1 MFLLQNSFL
10 IWAIIVLAKVKWR
23 RLVVSMWTAS
33 LRRREWPVT
42 KSKATCCRRGWVN
55 QYSEV
60 LDRAFC
66 IHQLRIW
73 WSIQTLDFLFSVMQQ
88 PKSGLGRHAG
98 KVSKPSTITH
108 TLTHTHTHGIRP
120 LKQSPDRR
128 SDRYLYNTQQT
139 KDTNIHAF
147 IGARTRDTRNQ
158 EAVDLCLRPHDHR
171 AWQYSIYLHIFTAHK
186 VSHNS
191 TI

>member
-108 TLTHTHTHGIRP
+108 THTHTHTHTRYSSSETKSRSSQWPLPIQHTTNKRHEHPCLHRGSNPRYPQSRGCRP
-120 LKQSPDRR
+120 MP
-128 SDRYLYNTQQT
+128 
-139 KDTNIHAF
+139 
-147 IGARTRDTRNQ
+147 
-158 EAVDLCLRPHDHR
+158 
-171 AWQYSIYLHIFTAHK
+171 
-186 VSHNS
+186 
-191 TI
+191 